1 MRSPLNRS
9 RTSASSA
16 KYPSTSMSACRDA
29 CRSTSP
35 SSVARSSGSQT
46 VKSRCSVKAI
56 AGSPSLT
63 ARSQARRMV
72 EESDVSQ
79 DQWVWTWL
87 SGGRV
92 SWDRIA
98 VDSPPSSTGPAGWS
112 VSSAPLPTVVVMS
125 TAAPPSEITEEALAV
140 LRELTGRPEAVF
152 REGQDAAVAALVER
166 QERALVVQR
175 TGWGKSAVD
184 FVSTAL
190 LRRRGK
196 GPTLLVSPLLALM
209 RDQVAAAARAGI
221 KAVEIS
227 SSNVTE
233 WDDINARLAADEVDV
248 LLVSP
253 ERLTNPR
260 FREEQLPDLVARCG
274 LLVVDEAHCVSD
286 WGHDFRPDYRR
297 IRDLLGTL
305 PEGTP
310 VLATTATANAR
321 VVDDVAEQLGA
332 GGVSVTTVR
341 GPLARD
347 SLRLGVLRLPS
358 DRARLAWLAAHL
370 GDLPGSGIVY
380 TLTVAAAEET
390 ASLLRDAGYDVRAY
404 TGRLDD
410 ADRREAE
417 EALRENR
424 VKALVA
430 TSALGMGFDKPDLGF
445 VVHLGAPSSPV
456 SYYQQVGRAGRA
468 VEKADALL
476 LPGAEDADIWR
487 YFATS
492 SMPREDHAAAVLGAM
507 ADGKAWSVARL
518 ETVADV
524 RRSRLELLL
533 KVLAVDGAVERVQ
546 GGWRSTGQP
555 WVYDADRYARVT
567 RTREAEQRAMIA
579 YARPLDEA
587 ECRMSFLQHALD
599 DPTASPCGR
608 CDVCVGAWYSGD
620 LPDAAADAASAVLD
634 RPGVELAPRAMWPTG
649 ADRLGVDV
657 KGKIP
662 PSEQLQTG
670 RAVARLTDLG
680 WGQRL
685 RTLLGDDGVGG
696 VVDLEAPGI
705 EEDPDAA
712 FDVPVKHSIS
722 DVPPDDE
729 LIRACARVLGSW
741 DWKERPG
748 AVIAIPSRRRP
759 QLVAGLAQGL
769 ARLGR
774 LPYLGEMTLQ
784 HGGPTGKPGGNSAFR
799 LAAVWDRIVVGP
811 ELRDRLAEAGSA
823 PVLLVDDLADSRW
836 TMTVAGRELRRAGAA
851 AVLPFVLALTA

>member
-1 MRSPLNRS
+1 V
-9 RTSASSA
+9 SAA
-16 KYPSTSMSACRDA
+16 
-29 CRSTSP
+29 
-35 SSVARSSGSQT
+35 
-46 VKSRCSVKAI
+46 
-56 AGSPSLT
+56 
-63 ARSQARRMV
+63 
-72 EESDVSQ
+72 
-79 DQWVWTWL
+79 
-87 SGGRV
+87 
-92 SWDRIA
+92 
-98 VDSPPSSTGPAGWS
+98 PAGLTTS
-112 VSSAPLPTVVVMS
+112 VS
-125 TAAPPSEITEEALAV
+125 EEALAV
-140 LRELTGRPEAVF
+140 LRELTGRPDAAF
-152 REGQDAAVAALVER
+152 REGQDVAVAALVE
-166 QERALVVQR
+166 QGQRALVVQR
-175 TGWGKSAVD
+175 TGWGKSAVY

-190 LRRRGK
+190 LRRRGT

-209 RDQVAAAARAGI
+209 RDQVAAASRAGI
-221 KAVEIS
+221 RAVEIS
-227 SSNVTE
+227 SANATE
-233 WDDINARLAADEVDV
+233 WDDVAARLAADEVDV

-260 FREEQLPDLVARCG
+260 FREEQLPDLVRRCG

-310 VLATTATANAR
+310 VLATTATANER
-321 VVDDVAEQLGA
+321 VVADVAEQLGA
-332 GGVSVTTVR
+332 GGVPVTTVR

-347 SLRLGVLRLPS
+347 SLRLGVLRLPT

-390 ASLLRDAGYDVRAY
+390 AALLRDAGFDVRAY

-417 EALRENR
+417 EALRSNS

-468 VEKADALL
+468 VESADVLL
-476 LPGAEDADIWR
+476 LPGPEDLAIWQW
-487 YFATS
+487 FATS
-492 SMPREDHAAAVLGAM
+492 SMPREDHAAAVLSAM

-555 WVYDADRYARVT
+555 WVYDADRYARVH

-579 YARPLDEA
+579 YARPVDEA
-587 ECRMSFLQHALD
+587 RCRMAFLQEALD
-599 DPTASPCGR
+599 DPTAAPCGR
-608 CDVCVGAWYSGD
+608 CDVCAGPWYPADVPAGAAE
-620 LPDAAADAASAVLD
+620 AAAAVLD
-634 RPGVELAPRAMWPTG
+634 RPGVELAPRAQWPTG
-649 ADRLGVDV
+649 ADRLGVEV
-657 KGKIP
+657 RGKISP
-662 PSEQLQTG
+662 DEQLEPG

-685 RTLLGDDGVGG
+685 RSLLGDDGVGG

-712 FDVPVKHSIS
+712 FDVPLRHTIT
-722 DVPPDDE
+722 DGPPDDE
-729 LIRACARVLGSW
+729 LLSACARVLKAW
-741 DWKERPG
+741 DWAQRPG
-748 AVIAIPSRRRP
+748 AVIAMPSRRRP
-759 QLVAGLAQGL
+759 QLIGGVAEGL
-769 ARLGR
+769 ARMGHLPFLGS
-774 LPYLGEMTLQ
+774 LSLA
-784 HGGPTGKPGGNSAFR
+784 HGGPTGQPGGNSAFR
-799 LAAVWDRIVVGP
+799 LAGVWGRIVVGP
-811 ELRDRLAEAGSA
+811 ELAEALRSLRPA

-851 AVLPFVLALTA
+851 GVLPFALALTA

>member
-1 MRSPLNRS
+1 M
-9 RTSASSA
+9 
-16 KYPSTSMSACRDA
+16 
-29 CRSTSP
+29 
-35 SSVARSSGSQT
+35 
-46 VKSRCSVKAI
+46 
-56 AGSPSLT
+56 
-63 ARSQARRMV
+63 
-72 EESDVSQ
+72 
-79 DQWVWTWL
+79 
-87 SGGRV
+87 
-92 SWDRIA
+92 
-98 VDSPPSSTGPAGWS
+98 
-112 VSSAPLPTVVVMS
+112 
-125 TAAPPSEITEEALAV
+125 APPSTELADEALGV
-140 LRELTGRPEAVF
+140 LRELTGRPDAVF

-166 QERALVVQR
+166 QQRALVVQR
-175 TGWGKSAVD
+175 TGWGKSAVY

-190 LRRRGK
+190 LRRRGA

-233 WDDINARLAADEVDV
+233 WDDVNARLAADDVDV

-260 FREEQLPDLVARCG
+260 FRDEQLPGLVDRCG

-297 IRDLLGTL
+297 IRDLLGQL
-305 PEGTP
+305 PAGTP
-310 VLATTATANAR
+310 VLATTATANER

-332 GGVSVTTVR
+332 GGVEVTTVR

-347 SLRLGVLRLPS
+347 SLRLGVLRLDT

-390 ASLLRDAGYDVRAY
+390 AALLRDAGHEVRAY

-410 ADRREAE
+410 ADRKDAE

-468 VEKADALL
+468 VDHADVLL
-476 LPGAEDADIWR
+476 LPGPEDIAIWQW
-487 YFATS
+487 FATS
-492 SMPREDHAAAVLGAM
+492 SMPREDHAAAVLTAM

-546 GGWRSTGQP
+546 GGWRSTGVP
-555 WVYDADRYARVT
+555 WTYDADRYARVT
-567 RTREAEQRAMIA
+567 ATREAEQRSMLT
-579 YARPLDEA
+579 YAKPVDSA
-587 ECRMSFLQHALD
+587 ACRMAFLQEALD
-599 DPTASPCGR
+599 DPTAAPCGR
-608 CDVCVGAWYSGD
+608 CDVCAGPWYATDVPAGA
-620 LPDAAADAASAVLD
+620 AEAASARLD
-634 RPGVELAPRAMWPTG
+634 RPGVELAPRAQWPTG
-649 ADRLGVDV
+649 ADRLGVEV
-657 KGKIP
+657 KGKIAP
-662 PSEQLQTG
+662 GEQIAPG

-696 VVDLEAPGI
+696 VATLADDLEAPPL

-712 FDVPVKHSIS
+712 YDVSHRVIRPGLPT
-722 DVPPDDE
+722 DAPPDEE
-729 LIRACARVLGSW
+729 LLKACGRVLGAW
-741 DWKERPG
+741 DWAQRPG
-748 AVIAIPSRRRP
+748 AVVAMPSRRRP
-759 QLVAGLAQGL
+759 ALVTGVAEGLASM
-769 ARLGR
+769 GR
-774 LPYLGEMTLQ
+774 LPYLGTLDLA
-784 HGGPTGKPGGNSAFR
+784 HGGPTGGPGGNSAFR
-799 LAAVWDRIVVGP
+799 LAGVWQRIVVGP
-811 ELRDRLAEAGSA
+811 ELREQLARLGDA

-836 TMTVAGRELRRAGAA
+836 TMTVAGRELRLAGAGS
-851 AVLPFVLALTA
+851 VLPFALALSA

>member
-1 MRSPLNRS
+1 
-9 RTSASSA
+9 
-16 KYPSTSMSACRDA
+16 
-29 CRSTSP
+29 
-35 SSVARSSGSQT
+35 
-46 VKSRCSVKAI
+46 
-56 AGSPSLT
+56 
-63 ARSQARRMV
+63 
-72 EESDVSQ
+72 
-79 DQWVWTWL
+79 
-87 SGGRV
+87 
-92 SWDRIA
+92 
-98 VDSPPSSTGPAGWS
+98 
-112 VSSAPLPTVVVMS
+112 MS
-125 TAAPPSEITEEALAV
+125 TAAPPSSIADEALEI
-140 LRELTGRPEAVF
+140 LRELTGRPDAVF

-166 QERALVVQR
+166 SERALVVQR
-175 TGWGKSAVD
+175 TGWGKSAVY

-190 LRRRGK
+190 LRRRGA

-221 KAVEIS
+221 RAVEIS
-227 SSNVTE
+227 SANMTE
-233 WDDINARLAADEVDV
+233 WDDIAARLAADDVDV

-260 FREEQLPDLVARCG
+260 FREEQLPGLVARCG
-274 LLVVDEAHCVSD
+274 LVVVDEAHCVSD

-305 PEGTP
+305 PQGTP
-310 VLATTATANAR
+310 VLATTATANER
-321 VVDDVAEQLGA
+321 VVADVAEQLGA
-332 GGVSVTTVR
+332 GGVGVTTVR
-341 GPLARD
+341 GPLSRD
-347 SLRLGVLRLPS
+347 SLRLGVLRLPT
-358 DRARLAWLAAHL
+358 DRARLAWLASHL

-390 ASLLRDAGYDVRAY
+390 ANLLRDAGHEVRAY

-410 ADRREAE
+410 ADRKDAE
-417 EALRENR
+417 EALRKNE

-468 VEKADALL
+468 VEHADVIL
-476 LPGAEDADIWR
+476 LPGPEDIAIWQW
-487 YFATS
+487 FATS
-492 SMPREDHAAAVLGAM
+492 SMPREDHAAAVLTAM

-567 RTREAEQRAMIA
+567 RTREAEQRAMLS
-579 YARPLDEA
+579 YAEPVDEA
-587 ECRMSFLQHALD
+587 ECRMAFLQSALD
-599 DPTASPCGR
+599 DPTAAPCGR
-608 CDVCVGAWYSGD
+608 CDVCAGPWYATD
-620 LPDAAADAASAVLD
+620 VPAAASEAASAALD

-662 PSEQLQTG
+662 PSEQLETG

-696 VVDLEAPGI
+696 VVDLEAPSI

-712 FDVPVKHSIS
+712 FDVPVKRSVS
-722 DVPPDDE
+722 DLPPDEE
-729 LIRACARVLGSW
+729 LLRACGRVLAAW
-741 DWKERPG
+741 DWKQRPG
-748 AVIAIPSRRRP
+748 AVVAIPSRRRP
-759 QLVAGLAQGL
+759 ELVRGVAQGL
-769 ARLGR
+769 ARMGR
-774 LPYLGEMTLQ
+774 LPYLGELSLA
-784 HGGPTGKPGGNSAFR
+784 HGGPTGQPGGNSAFR

-811 ELRDRLAEAGSA
+811 ELREALASVDG

-836 TMTVAGRELRRAGAA
+836 TVTVAGRELRRAGAS
-851 AVLPFVLALTA
+851 AVLPFALALTA

>member
-1 MRSPLNRS
+1 M
-9 RTSASSA
+9 T
-16 KYPSTSMSACRDA
+16 
-29 CRSTSP
+29 
-35 SSVARSSGSQT
+35 
-46 VKSRCSVKAI
+46 
-56 AGSPSLT
+56 
-63 ARSQARRMV
+63 
-72 EESDVSQ
+72 
-79 DQWVWTWL
+79 
-87 SGGRV
+87 
-92 SWDRIA
+92 
-98 VDSPPSSTGPAGWS
+98 
-112 VSSAPLPTVVVMS
+112 
-125 TAAPPSEITEEALAV
+125 TAAPTSEAASSVHAEALAV
-140 LRELTGRPEAVF
+140 LRELTGRPDAVF
-152 REGQDAAVAALVER
+152 RDGQDAAVSALVER
-166 QERALVVQR
+166 SQRALVVQR
-175 TGWGKSAVD
+175 TGWGKSAVY

-221 KAVEIS
+221 RAVEIS
-227 SSNVTE
+227 SANMTE
-233 WDDINARLAADEVDV
+233 WDDIAARLVADDVDV

-260 FREEQLPDLVARCG
+260 FREEQLPGLVARCG
-274 LLVVDEAHCVSD
+274 LVVVDEAHCVSD

-305 PEGTP
+305 PAGTP
-310 VLATTATANAR
+310 VLATTATANER
-321 VVDDVAEQLGA
+321 VVEDVAEQLGA
-332 GGVSVTTVR
+332 GGVEVTTVR
-341 GPLARD
+341 GPLSRD

-358 DRARLAWLAAHL
+358 DRARLAWLAARI

-380 TLTVAAAEET
+380 ALTVAAAEET
-390 ASLLRDAGYDVRAY
+390 AALLRDAGHEVRSY

-410 ADRREAE
+410 ADRKDAE
-417 EALRENR
+417 EALRNNE

-468 VEKADALL
+468 VEHADVLL
-476 LPGAEDADIWR
+476 LPGPEDIAIWQW
-487 YFATS
+487 FATS
-492 SMPREDHAAAVLGAM
+492 SMPREDHAAAVLTAM

-555 WVYDADRYARVT
+555 WVYDADRYGRVT
-567 RTREAEQRAMIA
+567 RTREAEQRAMLA
-579 YARPLDEA
+579 YAKPVDEA
-587 ECRMSFLQHALD
+587 ECRMAFLQSALD
-599 DPTASPCGR
+599 DPTAAPCGR
-608 CDVCVGAWYSGD
+608 CDVCAGPWYSTD
-620 LPDAAADAASAVLD
+620 VPEAAAEAASAALD
-634 RPGVELAPRAMWPTG
+634 RPGVELAPRAQWPTG

-657 KGKIP
+657 KGKIAAGD
-662 PSEQLQTG
+662 QLEPG

-712 FDVPVKHSIS
+712 FDVPVQRSIS
-722 DVPPDDE
+722 DVLPDDE
-729 LIRACARVLGSW
+729 LMRACARVLAAW
-741 DWKERPG
+741 DWSQRPV
-748 AVIAIPSRRRP
+748 AVVAMPSRRRP
-759 QLVAGLAQGL
+759 RLITGVAQGL
-769 ARLGR
+769 ARMGR
-774 LPYLGEMTLQ
+774 LDYLGELSLA
-784 HGGPTGKPGGNSAFR
+784 HGGPTGQPGGNSAFR

-811 ELRDRLAEAGSA
+811 ELGERLAGLSG

-836 TMTVAGRELRRAGAA
+836 TMTVAGRELRRAGAP
-851 AVLPFVLALTA
+851 AVLPFALALTA